1 MSAGRPHQF
10 HVNVDKHK
18 KRPENGSGRKVVGQI
33 RGGSTD
39 VNAALALPVAPNSA
53 TIWLIW
59 KPPLLTILHRSHP
72 YALVVSPCV
81 ARQPWSGLRP
91 FGSLPV
97 AC

>member
-1 MSAGRPHQF
+1 MNTG
-10 HVNVDKHK
+10 KHK

-59 KPPLLTILHRSHP
+59 KPP
-72 YALVVSPCV
+72 
-81 ARQPWSGLRP
+81 
-91 FGSLPV
+91 SL
-97 AC
+97 